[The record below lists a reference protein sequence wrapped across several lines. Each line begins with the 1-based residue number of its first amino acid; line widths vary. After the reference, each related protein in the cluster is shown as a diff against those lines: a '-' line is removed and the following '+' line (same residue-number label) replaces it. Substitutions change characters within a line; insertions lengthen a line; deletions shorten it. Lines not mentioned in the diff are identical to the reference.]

1 LSGGRGDLLLSC
13 PEAARPD
20 KVLYISPSVFSSTG
34 SSASF
39 LIMESRASVRKR
51 VGTEVA
57 DTGSVAGAT
66 VVVVY
71 FDSEQPV
78 KTNTAAVK
86 KEGISLANLQP
97 REAA

>member
-1 LSGGRGDLLLSC
+1 MR
-13 PEAARPD
+13 E
-20 KVLYISPSVFSSTG
+20 
-34 SSASF
+34 
-39 LIMESRASVRKR
+39 R
-51 VGTEVA
+51 VGAEVA